1 MLTLLVAAFLASAP
15 SFGGDWLTADQSAVV
30 HIGPCG
36 TGLCGH
42 IVRVLASGAP
52 DSDVNNPDRALRS
65 RPLAGVAV
73 LSGFT
78 SAGSGGRAY
87 DPKTGRS
94 YSASLH
100 LNADGTLRVTGCVA
114 IICRSQVW
122 TRRR

>member
-1 MLTLLVAAFLASAP
+1 MVILLAAALLASAP
-15 SFGGDWLTADQSAVV
+15 SCSGDWLTADQSAVV

-36 TGLCGH
+36 ASLCGR
-42 IVRVLASGAP
+42 IVRVLAAGAP
-52 DSDVNNPDRALRS
+52 ASDVNNPDRGLRS

-87 DPKTGRS
+87 DPKSGRS

-114 IICRSQVW
+114 FICRSQVW
-122 TRRR
+122 TRRH

>member
-1 MLTLLVAAFLASAP
+1 MLVFLLAALQASAP
-15 SFGGDWLTADQSAVV
+15 TFSGDWLTADRSAVV
-30 HIGPCG
+30 RIGACG
-36 TGLCGH
+36 TSVCGR

-52 DSDVNNPDRALRS
+52 SSDVNNPDRALRS

-78 SAGSGGRAY
+78 SSGSGGRAY

-94 YSASLH
+94 YRASLR

-114 IICRSQVW
+114 FVCRSQVW

>member
-1 MLTLLVAAFLASAP
+1 MHILLVAALLASAP
-15 SFGGDWLTADQSAVV
+15 SFSGDWITADQSAVV
-30 HIGPCG
+30 RIGPCG
-36 TGLCGH
+36 AGICGH

-52 DSDVNNPDRALRS
+52 GSDVNNPDRALRS

-78 SAGSGGRAY
+78 PAGSGGRAY

-100 LNADGTLRVTGCVA
+100 LNADGTLRVTGCVT

-122 TRRR
+122 TRRH